1 MSFVKM
7 KFNRMLV
14 IGTMTMA
21 VNYIVMLSGAVIVG
35 NLVGADGLS
44 ALNVCTPV
52 FGGASF
58 LASLLSVGTALVFSR
73 AMGAFDEQRAA
84 RVFSH
89 AMVVAIGLGAAIF
102 VAMWFGET
110 AFLDLTGVTGVVR
123 WQAESY
129 WRWQMIAMTLLPSV
143 LTLEALVYADGDGV
157 VALLAG
163 GLHVMG
169 AIGLSLY
176 YTWREGDAGGVSLG
190 TALTMM
196 AVLVA
201 CSAHFCRRDNHL
213 RFRGG
218 SPFSDLRE
226 ILSGSLADST
236 IYLCWGVLI
245 LIVNRFAVAEF
256 GQGLLPVVA
265 LATSVVEFSIV
276 FDGVGEALIPVGGMY
291 AGEDN
296 KPALRALANHS
307 ALVATAEG
315 VACGTVLWFLAPQI
329 AVWYGF
335 RGESA
340 AFLSEAVSMART
352 LAFAMPF
359 MGLLMMMNTHY
370 LVVGHVSF
378 AVSVTV
384 MKDFICPCAGAL
396 SLGAVFGVRGMWIGF
411 VAGYAVA
418 AAYPFLFVLVRH
430 GRGRFPWL
438 IARDDGRSIDFT
450 VRLTERSLSAA
461 TDRIAECLNGHGVF
475 GAVVGRVKSVLADVG
490 AATIGANRR
499 RVVCE
504 YFVSLEEK
512 GVVRVVVRDNGRMA
526 DAEIRLS
533 EIEGVACR
541 HLNAIGCNRTEYR
554 FDIM

>member
-1 MSFVKM
+1 M

-14 IGTMTMA
+14 VGTLTMA
-21 VNYIVMLSGAVIVG
+21 VNFIVMLSGSVIAG

-44 ALNVCTPV
+44 ALNVCTPI
-52 FGGASF
+52 FGSVGF

-73 AMGAFDEQRAA
+73 AMGAFDAKRAA
-84 RVFSH
+84 NVYSQSLLLALLFGLL
-89 AMVVAIGLGAAIF
+89 IGAGMPLLKD
-102 VAMWFGET
+102 
-110 AFLDLTGVTGVVR
+110 AFLDFAGVTGEIREQASHYWKGQTCVLALTPVV
-123 WQAESY
+123 
-129 WRWQMIAMTLLPSV
+129 LLV
-143 LTLEALVYADGDGV
+143 EALVYADGDGI
-157 VALLAG
+157 VAALAG
-163 GLHVMG
+163 GMHVAG
-169 AIGLSLY
+169 TIGFSILFTKIS
-176 YTWREGDAGGVSLG
+176 GHAGGAAFG
-190 TALTMM
+190 TALAMLL
-196 AVLVA
+196 ALLVA
-201 CSAHFCRRDNHL
+201 SLHGFRRENHL
-213 RFRGG
+213 VARFHTSGA
-218 SPFSDLRE
+218 DLRE
-226 ILSGSLADST
+226 VLAGSLADST

-265 LATSVVEFSIV
+265 LAASIVEFSIV

-315 VACGTVLWFLAPQI
+315 LVCGTALWFLAPQI
-329 AVWYGF
+329 AAGYGF

-340 AFLSEAVSMART
+340 ALLPEAVRMART

-370 LVVGHVSF
+370 LVVDHIPF

-384 MKDFICPCAGAL
+384 MKDFVCPCAGAL
-396 SLGAVFGVRGMWIGF
+396 SLGAAFGTWGLWIGF

-430 GRGRFPWL
+430 GRELFPGL
-438 IARDDGRSIDFT
+438 IERDDGRSIDFT
-450 VRLTERSLSAA
+450 VRLSERSLPVAA
-461 TDRIAECLNGHGVF
+461 DRIAEYLNGRGVF
-475 GAVVGRVKSVLADVG
+475 GTVVGRVKSTLADAG

-499 RVVCE
+499 RVACD

-512 GVVRVVVRDNGRMA
+512 GVVRVVIRDNGRVA
-526 DAEIRLS
+526 DTEVCPPEAAGVTCRRL
-533 EIEGVACR
+533 
-541 HLNAIGCNRTEYR
+541 NTIGCNRTEYR
-554 FDIM
+554 FDII